1 MIKLNNKGQS
11 LVMFIMILPIL
22 LLLFIIVGD
31 IGNVMVNKQ
40 EMDNVNYLVIEY
52 GLEHINELNVESR
65 LVDMIVLNDI
75 ELNEISIDVS
85 NGKINVITKKHING
99 MLAKGFKI
107 FSVESRYVGYIEN
120 GKKIIERV
128 WDYG

>member
-128 WDYG
+128 